1 MLCGGGRPG
10 ARKPDQGQTSVEGSQ
25 WGKVWVKS
33 TGGVPGEGSHLR
45 EEVQG
50 LVQVGVHARGRLVG
64 DLDGVLQDALGDDV
78 ALGAGGRLG
87 ADEHAVVI
95 VAAGAVPLQLLVQ
108 GAQPPGYQVDV
119 LRPRPGLSTC
129 TFLPRTGPSAAVPTL
144 PSALPRGA
152 GHTGSSH
159 PVTEAP
165 ESRLVLS

>member
-1 MLCGGGRPG
+1 MPGVTREASRTGVGRP
-10 ARKPDQGQTSVEGSQ
+10 PY
-25 WGKVWVKS
+25 
-33 TGGVPGEGSHLR
+33 LR

-87 ADEHAVVI
+87 ADEHAVV
-95 VAAGAVPLQLLVQ
+95 VMAADTEPLQFLVQ
-108 GAQPPGYQVDV
+108 GAQPPGHQVDV
-119 LRPRPGLSTC
+119 LRPGPGLSAC
-129 TFLPRTGPSAAVPTL
+129 TLLPRTGPSAAAPVAPVL
-144 PSALPRGA
+144 PPALPWGA
-152 GHTGSSH
+152 GHAGSSH